1 MMGTWHEDVCTFMTT
16 LVTNLVI
23 FTFVTAVTNVSVVT
37 LATTV
42 TFDTRL

>member
-1 MMGTWHEDVCTFMTT
+1 MTSTWHEDVCTFVTT

-23 FTFVTAVTNVSVVT
+23 FTFVTTVTNASVVT
-37 LATTV
+37 LPTTV